1 MLNIQGL
8 SVAYEQNGVLLPAVR
23 DFSLSLAKGQTYGL
37 VGESGSGKTTVA
49 MAILGYLRGE
59 GRITGGRIEFEGR
72 NLLTLPQSERI
83 KVLGKSIALV
93 PQDPMSSLNPS
104 MRVGAQIAEGL
115 RYQLALPKEQATRR
129 TLELLEL
136 VRVPDPSRVAR
147 SYPHEIS
154 GGMQQRALIAMALGV
169 EPELIILDEPTTS
182 LDVTTQAAVLD
193 LLRSLIHDKNTAA
206 LYITHNLGVVA
217 QLCDR
222 VAVLYASELV
232 EDGETQALFQNPL
245 HPYTK
250 GLLDSVPRLGQNKSG
265 YELPAIPG
273 RIPALTERPPGCCVF
288 APRCPV
294 AIERC
299 FSERPILESAMG
311 DGQIRCHRWPE
322 IASGE
327 ISHAVKETFAPVKAR
342 TSTMGE
348 GDVLDIQGL
357 RVEYLVSRSITDAIT
372 NAILGR
378 PTRTVKAVDEVNLSI
393 RPGHTLGLVGESGSG
408 KTTLARTIVGLVERT
423 DGVVT
428 MTGLPLPSR
437 LSERDINTLRQ
448 IQFIFQNPEEALNP
462 YLTIGETLQR
472 PFITIG
478 GKSRAEAREG
488 ARRML
493 EAVGLPVDYLGRLPG
508 RLSGGEK
515 QRIAI
520 ARAFATNPDLLI
532 VDEPVSSLDVSV
544 QAAVLNL
551 MERLQTENGSAM
563 LFISHDLAVVGYLAD
578 RIAVMYAGQIVEICS
593 AETLSEFPHHPY
605 TEALLHAVPGIAP
618 QPLGQTIRLQGDVP
632 SQIDVPSG
640 CRFHPRCPRFLGQV
654 CVDVMPPHQQMED
667 GNWIACHIP
676 PKELQQAQERSYRGG
691 GVE

>member
-49 MAILGYLRGE
+49 MAILGYLRGD
-59 GRITGGRIEFEGR
+59 GQITGGRIEFEGR
-72 NLLTLPQSERI
+72 DLLTLPQNGRI
-83 KVLGKSIALV
+83 KVLGKDIALV

-104 MRVGAQIAEGL
+104 MRIGAQIAEGL
-115 RYQLALPKEQATRR
+115 RYQLALSKKQATQR

-136 VRVPDPSRVAR
+136 VRVPDPSRVAH

-154 GGMQQRALIAMALGV
+154 GGMQQRVLIAMALGV
-169 EPELIILDEPTTS
+169 EPRLIILDEPTTS

-222 VAVLYASELV
+222 VAVLYASELI
-232 EDGETQALFQNPL
+232 EDGGTQTLFQKPL
-245 HPYTK
+245 HPYTR
-250 GLLDSVPRLGQNKSG
+250 GLLDSVPQLGQNKSG

-273 RIPALTERPPGCCVF
+273 RIPALTERLSGCVF
-288 APRCPV
+288 ASRCPV

-342 TSTMGE
+342 TLTTGE
-348 GDVLDIQGL
+348 GDVLDIQDL

-532 VDEPVSSLDVSV
+532 ADEPVSSLDVSV

-551 MERLQTENGSAM
+551 MERLQTENGNAM

-578 RIAVMYAGQIVEICS
+578 HIAVMYAGQIVEICS
-593 AETLSEFPHHPY
+593 AETLSSFPHHPY
-605 TEALLHAVPGIAP
+605 TEALLHAVPDITP

-676 PKELQQAQERSYRGG
+676 PKELQQAQGRGYRDG